1 MFGLNFSR
9 LPTPRKFNYKPMFYD
24 PNMDDLKER
33 VKKAKIEMGEGPKR
47 DVNQIKENIKLN
59 FQKKYHAEYSQTP
72 EIFRKLR
79 VFLIAIILGFITY
92 HVFNSSLI
100 DKIIQGF
107 LVK

>member
-100 DKIIQGF
+100 DIIIQGF